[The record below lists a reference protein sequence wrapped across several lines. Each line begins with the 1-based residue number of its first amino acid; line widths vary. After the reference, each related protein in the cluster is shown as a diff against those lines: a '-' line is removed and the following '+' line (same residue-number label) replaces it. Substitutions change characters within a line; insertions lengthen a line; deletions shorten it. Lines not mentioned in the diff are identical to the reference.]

1 MKSGLAD
8 LAAAGFDRLA
18 EQAAGDP
25 RKLAAVAAM
34 ALSLGKG
41 DAAYRL
47 AREARALAPED
58 RDIAGQTAA
67 AIAGG
72 VPAWHFSIVR
82 DDVRNA
88 AWEAAIRRAVGPQTR
103 VLDIGAGTG
112 LLAMMAARAGAAAV
126 TSCEMNP
133 AVADAAS
140 DIVAANGLADRVRIV
155 ARHSEELDPERDMG
169 GRADLFVSE
178 IVSNDLLGQGA
189 LGIVAD
195 AARRLLAPGARVI
208 PAAGV
213 VRVALAWWEGLA
225 AQRLGEVAGFDLS
238 AFNRLERIPYR
249 IRVGDPRL
257 SLAGDAADLFAF
269 DFASGGPF
277 AAGRASADLVA
288 AARPANGV
296 AQWIRLQL
304 DEEGAYENRPAEG
317 ASSCWLCLFTPLAE
331 EVAKGQGVRVHGAH
345 NKLELRIWADSASS

>member
-1 MKSGLAD
+1 MTGGLAGLASAGLD
-8 LAAAGFDRLA
+8 TLAA
-18 EQAAGDP
+18 QAAGDAG
-25 RKLAAVAAM
+25 KLAAVAAM
-34 ALSLGKG
+34 ALSLGKA

-47 AREARALAPED
+47 AREARALAPD
-58 RDIAGQTAA
+58 DADIASRTAQ

-82 DDVRNA
+82 DDARNQ
-88 AWEAAIRRAVGPQTR
+88 AWDAAIRRAVAPGTR

-133 AVADAAS
+133 AVADAAAE
-140 DIVAANGLADRVRIV
+140 IVALNGLADRVRV
-155 ARHSEELDPERDMG
+155 VPSHSEELDAERDMG

-189 LGIVAD
+189 LGIVED

-208 PAAGV
+208 PAAGTI
-213 VRVALAWWEGLA
+213 RVALARWEGLD
-225 AQRLGEVAGFDLS
+225 AQRLGEVAGFDL
-238 AFNRLERIPYR
+238 APFNRLERVPHR
-249 IRVGDPRL
+249 LRVGDTRL
-257 SLAGDAADLFAF
+257 VLAGAAADLFAF

-277 AAGRASADLVA
+277 APGRAGVELHAGDG
-288 AARPANGV
+288 PANGI

-304 DEEGAYENRPAEG
+304 DSEGVYENRPGPG
-317 ASSCWLCLFTPLAE
+317 ASSCWFCLFTPLVRP
-331 EVAKGQGVRVHGAH
+331 VAAGASVRVHGAH
-345 NKLELRIWADSASS
+345 NKLELRIWAAS